1 MHPEP
6 VHTKNKVKL
15 KCLSQFKQ
23 WNFSIFTQRQ
33 FFVFFSFL
41 SADIKM
47 IWLDNLQCHDFS
59 NKLKH
64 LKLFFFS
71 WNDKYAQMF
80 SCKSSD
86 DVLIPLMQLS
96 YSPSAFISTLPHL
109 KHKASGNLHM
119 YWCSLTL
126 VYKVIHNTKK
136 KKPNDYILPH
146 QDCYVPEGISSFL
159 LKGFRARS
167 HREQWPDPFQFSNLV
182 NIFPVI
188 ADWCL
193 THSSVGWCVNYN
205 TGEIGASSL

>member
-1 MHPEP
+1 
-6 VHTKNKVKL
+6 
-15 KCLSQFKQ
+15 
-23 WNFSIFTQRQ
+23 
-33 FFVFFSFL
+33 
-41 SADIKM
+41 M

-64 LKLFFFS
+64 LKLFFFPEMI
-71 WNDKYAQMF
+71 NTPRCFLVRVLKLRH
-80 SCKSSD
+80 D

-136 KKPNDYILPH
+136 TKTNDYILPH

>member
-1 MHPEP
+1 MRPEP
-6 VHTKNKVKL
+6 DHRKNKVKL

-64 LKLFFFS
+64 LKLFFFPEMI
-71 WNDKYAQMF
+71 NTPRCFLVRVLKLRH
-80 SCKSSD
+80 D

-136 KKPNDYILPH
+136 KNNKRLHTSPSRLLCPWRNFFLSFERF
-146 QDCYVPEGISSFL
+146 QSQESQRTMTRSISV
-159 LKGFRARS
+159 
-167 HREQWPDPFQFSNLV
+167 FQ
-182 NIFPVI
+182 P
-188 ADWCL
+188 C
-193 THSSVGWCVNYN
+193 
-205 TGEIGASSL
+205 